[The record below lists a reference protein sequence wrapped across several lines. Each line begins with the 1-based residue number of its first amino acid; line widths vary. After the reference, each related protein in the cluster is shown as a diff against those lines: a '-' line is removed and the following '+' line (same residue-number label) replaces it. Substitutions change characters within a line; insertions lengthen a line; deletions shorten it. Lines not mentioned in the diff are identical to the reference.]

1 MRDLE
6 VFKSELVGEILMELS
21 ISMEYTVLSKSKHF
35 TKLDLF
41 GQNFTLEEKM
51 GRKF

>member
-6 VFKSELVGEILMELS
+6 VFKSELVGEILTELS
-21 ISMEYTVLSKSKHF
+21 ISMEYAVLSKSKHF
-35 TKLDLF
+35 AKFGLF
-41 GQNFTLEEKM
+41 GQNFILEEKM